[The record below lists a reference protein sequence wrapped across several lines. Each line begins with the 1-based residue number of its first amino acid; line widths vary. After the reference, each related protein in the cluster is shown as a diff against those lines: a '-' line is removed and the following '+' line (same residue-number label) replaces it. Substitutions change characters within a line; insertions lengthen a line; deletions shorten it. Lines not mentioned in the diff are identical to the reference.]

1 MTRRLRL
8 LPSADVA
15 RLGKRCYLFDRAAL
29 TENVVYV
36 PTQRVSQR
44 MFDVVRRVRTTWPTH
59 EAQPVAAFQALFDNP
74 ADLSSL
80 AQLVQAGYLE
90 VLFHVADYY
99 RSAGVPLP
107 AIPFLDV
114 VTYRFAIGDT
124 RQHYHLPMKFTPW
137 GYSCFRGGA

>member
-1 MTRRLRL
+1 MSAPSFAGISIHVVDVSRGVVASGMRIEVYATAAERRLL
-8 LPSADVA
+8 CSGAISPKGVLD
-15 RLGKRCYLFDRAAL
+15 D
-29 TENVVYV
+29 
-36 PTQRVSQR
+36 
-44 MFDVVRRVRTTWPTH
+44 
-59 EAQPVAAFQALFDNP
+59 PVLMSDAM
-74 ADLSSL
+74 
-80 AQLVQAGYLE
+80 QAGYLE
-90 VLFHVADYY
+90 VMFHVADYY